1 MKEAEALLVGGNPLE
16 YRRGTHDLRAELELE
31 QRRREA
37 ILLQVAQRTPLPLVP
52 RLVRPPLLPARSL
65 LALLGECNPD
75 PQQSIMVVRLAPGS
89 CDSSRSFSAS
99 TSRFVE

>member
-1 MKEAEALLVGGNPLE
+1 M
-16 YRRGTHDLRAELELE
+16 RAELELE

-52 RLVRPPLLPARSL
+52 RLVRPPLLSARSL

-75 PQQSIMVVRLAPGS
+75 PQQSAMVVLAPGS
-89 CDSSRSFSAS
+89 CDSSLSFSAS